1 MTAQLDTRLH
11 FCPSRGMVHDR
22 PTALGALIRNIGSG
36 AALTARAQLLVCLD
50 LLQGAA
56 PDERGTEA
64 TSMMD
69 GKIFLAPLPVRA
81 ATVGLG
87 FCPPTGG
94 GSVWPCER
102 GGEKMP
108 PARRNIV
115 FWIFGGGFIGSLMS
129 FLYPVIRFL
138 NPPAV

>member
-1 MTAQLDTRLH
+1 M
-11 FCPSRGMVHDR
+11 
-22 PTALGALIRNIGSG
+22 
-36 AALTARAQLLVCLD
+36 VCLD

-115 FWIFGGGFIGSLMS
+115 FWIFGGGFIGSLIDRKS
-129 FLYPVIRFL
+129 TRL
-138 NPPAV
+138 NSSHLGISYAVFCLKKK